1 MAYTTIDD
9 PSAHFQTQLYTGNGN
24 NNKAITNSG
33 NSDLQPDWI
42 WFKETSHTDNHLT
55 SDTNRGVDRQLY
67 PNLAAGRDT
76 DTNKLESFD
85 SDGFTLNNGGDVNEA
100 DHTYVAWQ
108 WKTGSAAND
117 TNGDIT
123 TSVTANTT
131 AGISLATYSGNGGSG
146 QTLGHGLGA
155 EPDMVWFKCRET
167 ATSWRV
173 YTRIGGASKF
183 LNLESNAAEDTSS
196 NIFPSVSSTTI
207 GVEQNDVMNKNGAA
221 HIMYSFRSIQGYSK
235 IGTYVGN
242 GNANGTFIYTGF
254 KPAFLLFKA
263 KAGTENWGI
272 FDNQRT
278 TQNGNPRDIY
288 LLASTTAA
296 NSSESDSVDFLSN
309 GFKWRIDSGFRN
321 GDGVTFLYM
330 AFAESP
336 FVSSEGVP
344 TTAE

>member
-9 PSAHFQTQLYTGNGN
+9 PSAHFQTTLYTGNGSN
-24 NNKAITNSG
+24 DHSITNGG
-33 NSDLQPDWI
+33 NSDLQPGWI
-42 WFKETSHTDNHLT
+42 WFKERSHTDNHLT

-67 PNLAAGRDT
+67 PNLATGRDT

-85 SDGFTLNNGGDVNEA
+85 SDGFTLNDGGDVNEN

-167 ATSWRV
+167 STSWRV

-183 LNLESNAAEDTSS
+183 LNLESNAAENTSS

-242 GNANGTFIYTGF
+242 GNAAGTFVYTGF
-254 KPAFLLFKA
+254 KPAYFIMKRKDADDFWYIKDKARGPINPIINTLFA
-263 KAGTENWGI
+263 DLTNATN
-272 FDNQRT
+272 T
-278 TQNGNPRDIY
+278 
-288 LLASTTAA
+288 
-296 NSSESDSVDFLSN
+296 NSNAYVDFLSN
-309 GFKWRIDSGFRN
+309 GVKMRGNDAGIN
-321 GDGVTFLYM
+321 ADGGTILYM

-344 TTAE
+344 TTAQ